1 MMEDHAQQPQ
11 ESPSDLQQ
19 YAGGGERVASSFTP
33 GQKASTMSKVL
44 VILFTSLLVIGG
56 MYVASPDS
64 ASDLLVNTRV
74 GFDQEVNRNLLLG
87 YMTPFLAPGVTR
99 PTLKAA
105 EETRFA
111 EATPVVGVSVG
122 KVHRA
127 YPTLVMQGFR
137 PDGIYGG
144 IVNDTLDGVLITVT
158 HDTDA
163 KLVRVFTPTEKVEG
177 KVSRLRLAGMAD
189 GGALMLTFNDKD
201 YYRQDARSVPSLK
214 EYLFKEVT
222 WGEWKAG
229 HPDTDVYVGT
239 FRTPDLQMEVSLA
252 FMTPKERT
260 VAEKVIAK
268 RNRDAKILSPNRKK
282 RRSPKASAAAD
293 SSATGA
299 TDKKSSGQKQD
310 PDSGSAAKPDS
321 GGGAGKSATRAI
333 E

>member
-1 MMEDHAQQPQ
+1 MMEDHDQRPP
-11 ESPSDLQQ
+11 ESPSDPPQT
-19 YAGGGERVASSFTP
+19 AGEAERVASSFTP

-74 GFDQEVNRNLLLG
+74 GFDQEVNRNLVLG

-111 EATPVVGVSVG
+111 EATPIVGVAVG
-122 KVHRA
+122 KIHRA

-144 IVNDTLDGVLITVT
+144 IVNDTLDGVLVTVT
-158 HDTDA
+158 HDIDA
-163 KLVRVFTPTEKVEG
+163 KLVRVFTPAEKIEG
-177 KVSRLRLAGMAD
+177 KVGRLRLAGMAD

-214 EYLFKEVT
+214 DYLFKEVT
-222 WGEWKAG
+222 WGEWKSA

-239 FRTPDLQMEVSLA
+239 FRTPDLQMEVSLS
-252 FMTPKERT
+252 FMTPRERA

-282 RRSPKASAAAD
+282 RRTPMVSAAAA
-293 SSATGA
+293 SSTPGA
-299 TDKKSSGQKQD
+299 TDKKSSGQKQGSE
-310 PDSGSAAKPDS
+310 SGSAAK
-321 GGGAGKSATRAI
+321 SATPAT